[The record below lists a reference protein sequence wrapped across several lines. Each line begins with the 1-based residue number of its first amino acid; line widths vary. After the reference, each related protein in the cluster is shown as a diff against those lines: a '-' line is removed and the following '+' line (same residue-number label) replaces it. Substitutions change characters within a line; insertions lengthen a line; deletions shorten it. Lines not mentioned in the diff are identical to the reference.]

1 MRCKSFH
8 WIAPV
13 LVFEIALINVGR
25 NLFLGYYLPYRHAVP
40 LWEMETDYYL
50 HNHDSKV
57 RFGSW
62 CSMGTYQR
70 AYGVAWKDETS
81 DGMNSPLASTGRDN
95 FDASLGDQFLPE
107 GNEDDEAKNVQLV
120 RKRLES
126 QNEALSLWWKHAL
139 QSNIQQ
145 RMWLRS
151 THQDFHAEVRPR
163 FERLYQP
170 ETISQYDRYFSK
182 AWSTPVRR
190 SHSLQHGEGGNE
202 EGEGGELLRAVSRKP
217 ELNNSPDTSSRE
229 NKARQSVAEFINVHG
244 YAPCFDSTLKRFS
257 DYHAKRTS
265 VIFDST
271 FIGSPVQEETDLLIR
286 RKKQYQHYLSSDVD
300 ACKPA
305 YFDEEKVREFES
317 CLHDFSLSSDDVYG
331 IHKVSRM
338 LSIYCLISLDL

>member
-1 MRCKSFH
+1 
-8 WIAPV
+8 
-13 LVFEIALINVGR
+13 
-25 NLFLGYYLPYRHAVP
+25 
-40 LWEMETDYYL
+40 
-50 HNHDSKV
+50 
-57 RFGSW
+57 
-62 CSMGTYQR
+62 MGTYQR